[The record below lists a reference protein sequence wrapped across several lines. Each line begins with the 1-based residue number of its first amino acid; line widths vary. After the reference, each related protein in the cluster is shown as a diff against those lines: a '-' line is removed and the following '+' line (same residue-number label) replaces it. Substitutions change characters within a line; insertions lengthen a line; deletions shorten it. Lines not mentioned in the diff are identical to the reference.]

1 MLAADILLTLSKK
14 RPMTVH
20 NRSRPVAPTSPPSKM
35 ASAVMSSARAAIVS
49 RPVAPKRGAKP
60 LRAVRSVRARPNPIL
75 QSFPCRFPQGLGQIV
90 PSHHEWSIHHAS
102 TTDSRIH
109 PPRSFSQA
117 YPTVTVAA
125 AADEVTVKQHDLGD
139 CKVRLEVAVPVS
151 VQKEAY
157 DACLEGFAE
166 KCQIPG
172 FNYKKGGGRKK
183 GDGKLPP
190 ASVIVNFVG
199 AKEFASACVEEML
212 QVSIPV
218 AMETVSATTLQ
229 DSERIET
236 AFDDLKLAF
245 GGEDCLPVGDLT
257 YSIGVE
263 VVPTIKWTG
272 DYRKLAV
279 SVQSPGDDVTDAAE
293 ADSIFNAALRNLGTM
308 RVVVDRGLEVG
319 DQVVMDLSAVNA
331 STGDEIEGIK
341 QEKFNLDTGAARL
354 NLPGLIDGIVGM
366 KTGETREIKITMP
379 QDWPQAFIRGVE
391 ANFTITLKELFQ
403 NDVPEPTD
411 EIASQIYPDAATID
425 EAKAKILESQKAQTA
440 AYLEQATNEA
450 LVDALA
456 AICDAPLP
464 PSIVEE
470 TGRQMYSQKMLEM
483 QVGSGLSMDVVN
495 QLASP
500 EMVEKFLETDKADIE
515 LVVRRT
521 IACEELF
528 RLENI
533 EVTEDEFKSEVMA
546 AKEEF
551 ERYGTE
557 YDVQRLVEQAGEA
570 IEARKSMEWLRTH
583 ADVTVLPPAGTA

>member
-49 RPVAPKRGAKP
+49 RPVAPKRAAKP
-60 LRAVRSVRARPNPIL
+60 LRALRSVRARPNPIL
-75 QSFPCRFPQGLGQIV
+75 HSFPCRFPQGLGQIV
-90 PSHHEWSIHHAS
+90 PSHPLVPMDP
-102 TTDSRIH
+102 TGSRVH

-218 AMETVSATTLQ
+218 AMETVSATALQ

-331 STGDEIEGIK
+331 STGEEIEGIK

-354 NLPGLIDGIVGM
+354 NLPGLVDGIVGM

-391 ANFTITLKELFQ
+391 ANFTIALKELFQ

-411 EIASQIYPDAATID
+411 EIASQIYPDASTID

-440 AYLEQATNEA
+440 EYLEQATNEA

>member
-1 MLAADILLTLSKK
+1 MLAADILTLSKK

-90 PSHHEWSIHHAS
+90 PSHPLVPMDP
-102 TTDSRIH
+102 TDSRVY

-218 AMETVSATTLQ
+218 AMETVSATALQ

-263 VVPTIKWTG
+263 VVPTIKWT
-272 DYRKLAV
+272 
-279 SVQSPGDDVTDAAE
+279 GDDVTDAAE

-354 NLPGLIDGIVGM
+354 NLPGLVDGIVGM

-411 EIASQIYPDAATID
+411 EIASQIYPDASTID

-440 AYLEQATNEA
+440 EYLEQATNEA

>member
-1 MLAADILLTLSKK
+1 
-14 RPMTVH
+14 
-20 NRSRPVAPTSPPSKM
+20 
-35 ASAVMSSARAAIVS
+35 
-49 RPVAPKRGAKP
+49 
-60 LRAVRSVRARPNPIL
+60 
-75 QSFPCRFPQGLGQIV
+75 
-90 PSHHEWSIHHAS
+90 
-102 TTDSRIH
+102 
-109 PPRSFSQA
+109 
-117 YPTVTVAA
+117 
-125 AADEVTVKQHDLGD
+125 
-139 CKVRLEVAVPVS
+139 
-151 VQKEAY
+151 
-157 DACLEGFAE
+157 
-166 KCQIPG
+166 
-172 FNYKKGGGRKK
+172 
-183 GDGKLPP
+183 
-190 ASVIVNFVG
+190 
-199 AKEFASACVEEML
+199 
-212 QVSIPV
+212 
-218 AMETVSATTLQ
+218 
-229 DSERIET
+229 
-236 AFDDLKLAF
+236 
-245 GGEDCLPVGDLT
+245 
-257 YSIGVE
+257 
-263 VVPTIKWTG
+263 
-272 DYRKLAV
+272 
-279 SVQSPGDDVTDAAE
+279 
-293 ADSIFNAALRNLGTM
+293 M

-354 NLPGLIDGIVGM
+354 NLPVLVDGIVGM

>member
-1 MLAADILLTLSKK
+1 MLAADILTLSKK

-90 PSHHEWSIHHAS
+90 PSHPLVPMDP
-102 TTDSRIH
+102 TDSRVY

-218 AMETVSATTLQ
+218 AMETVSATALQ

-354 NLPGLIDGIVGM
+354 NLPGLVDGIVGM

-403 NDVPEPTD
+403 NDVPEPND

>member
-35 ASAVMSSARAAIVS
+35 ASAVMSLARAAIVS

-218 AMETVSATTLQ
+218 AMETVSATALQ

-354 NLPGLIDGIVGM
+354 NLPGLVDGIVGM

>member
-1 MLAADILLTLSKK
+1 MLAADILVIQKAMS
-14 RPMTVH
+14 VH

-49 RPVAPKRGAKP
+49 RPVAPKRAAKP
-60 LRAVRSVRARPNPIL
+60 LRALRSVRARPKPIL

-102 TTDSRIH
+102 TTDSRVH

-218 AMETVSATTLQ
+218 AMETVSATALQ

-331 STGDEIEGIK
+331 STGEEIEGIK

-354 NLPGLIDGIVGM
+354 NLPGLVDGIVGM

-411 EIASQIYPDAATID
+411 EIASQIYPDASTID

-440 AYLEQATNEA
+440 EYLEQATNEA

-551 ERYGTE
+551 EAYGTE

>member
-1 MLAADILLTLSKK
+1 MD
-14 RPMTVH
+14 P
-20 NRSRPVAPTSPPSKM
+20 
-35 ASAVMSSARAAIVS
+35 
-49 RPVAPKRGAKP
+49 
-60 LRAVRSVRARPNPIL
+60 
-75 QSFPCRFPQGLGQIV
+75 
-90 PSHHEWSIHHAS
+90 
-102 TTDSRIH
+102 TDSRVY

-218 AMETVSATTLQ
+218 AMETVSATALQ

-331 STGDEIEGIK
+331 STGEEIEGIK

-354 NLPGLIDGIVGM
+354 NLPGLVDGIVGM

-403 NDVPEPTD
+403 NDVPRANRRNRVANLPRRLHDRRSQGEDSGVAEGADRGVFGAGD
-411 EIASQIYPDAATID
+411 ERGARGRPSPPSATP
-425 EAKAKILESQKAQTA
+425 
-440 AYLEQATNEA
+440 
-450 LVDALA
+450 
-456 AICDAPLP
+456 PLP

-583 ADVTVLPPAGTA
+583 ADVTVLPPGGNRVGRSCV

>member
-1 MLAADILLTLSKK
+1 MAANAALA
-14 RPMTVH
+14 R
-20 NRSRPVAPTSPPSKM
+20 TSLVPPPS
-35 ASAVMSSARAAIVS
+35 ALRAGRARAPS
-49 RPVAPKRGAKP
+49 RAA
-60 LRAVRSVRARPNPIL
+60 RAVSVRAGVSEI
-75 QSFPCRFPQGLGQIV
+75 
-90 PSHHEWSIHHAS
+90 
-102 TTDSRIH
+102 
-109 PPRSFSQA
+109 
-117 YPTVTVAA
+117 TVEKV
-125 AADEVTVKQHDLGD
+125 DLGD
-139 CKVRLEVAVPVS
+139 CKVRLDVTVPKSVAGAAR
-151 VQKEAY
+151 QE
-157 DACLEGFAE
+157 CLEGFAE

-172 FNYKKGGGRKK
+172 FSYKKGGGRKK
-183 GDGKLPP
+183 ADAKLPP
-190 ASVIVNFVG
+190 ADVIINFVG
-199 AKEFASACVEEML
+199 PTEFKQSCVEEML
-212 QVSIPV
+212 QRSIPR
-218 AMETVSATTLQ
+218 AMEVVAATALQ
-229 DSERIET
+229 DSERIDTPFTELVSL
-236 AFDDLKLAF
+236 FDNKLA
-245 GGEDCLPVGDLT
+245 EPEGDVS
-257 YSIGVE
+257 YSITCE
-263 VVPTIKWTG
+263 VVPTIAWKD
-272 DYRKLAV
+272 DYRKLKVTVTA
-279 SVQSPGDDVTDAAE
+279 PGDDVSDAAE
-293 ADSIFNAALRNLGTM
+293 AASLFNQQLRQLGTM

-331 STGDEIEGIK
+331 STGEEIEGIK

-354 NLPGLIDGIVGM
+354 NLPGLVDGIVGM

-411 EIASQIYPDAATID
+411 EIASQIYPDASTID

-440 AYLEQATNEA
+440 EYLEQATNEA

>member
-1 MLAADILLTLSKK
+1 MLAADILTLSKK
-14 RPMTVH
+14 RPTTVH

-49 RPVAPKRGAKP
+49 RPVAPKRAAKP
-60 LRAVRSVRARPNPIL
+60 LRALRSVRARPNPIL

-90 PSHHEWSIHHAS
+90 PSHPLVPMDP
-102 TTDSRIH
+102 TDSRVY

-218 AMETVSATTLQ
+218 AMETVSATALQ

-331 STGDEIEGIK
+331 STGEEIEGIK

-354 NLPGLIDGIVGM
+354 NLPGLVDGIVGM

-391 ANFTITLKELFQ
+391 ANFTIALKELFQ

-483 QVGSGLSMDVVN
+483 QVGSGLGMDVVN

-551 ERYGTE
+551 EAYGTE

>member
-1 MLAADILLTLSKK
+1 MLAADILTLSKK

-218 AMETVSATTLQ
+218 AMETVSATALQ

-331 STGDEIEGIK
+331 STGEEIEGIK

-354 NLPGLIDGIVGM
+354 NLPGLVDGIVGM

-403 NDVPEPTD
+403 NDVPEPND

>member
-49 RPVAPKRGAKP
+49 RPVAPKRAAKP
-60 LRAVRSVRARPNPIL
+60 LRALRSVRARPNPIL

-218 AMETVSATTLQ
+218 AMETVSATALQ

-331 STGDEIEGIK
+331 STGEEIEGIK

-354 NLPGLIDGIVGM
+354 NLPGLVDGIVGM

-411 EIASQIYPDAATID
+411 EIASQIYPDASTID

-440 AYLEQATNEA
+440 EYLEQATNEA

>member
-1 MLAADILLTLSKK
+1 MLAADILVIQKAMS
-14 RPMTVH
+14 VH

-90 PSHHEWSIHHAS
+90 PSHPLVPMDP
-102 TTDSRIH
+102 TDSRVY

-218 AMETVSATTLQ
+218 AMETVSATALQ

-354 NLPGLIDGIVGM
+354 NLPGLVDGIVGM

-403 NDVPEPTD
+403 NDVPEPND

>member
-218 AMETVSATTLQ
+218 AMETVSATALQ

-293 ADSIFNAALRNLGTM
+293 ADSIFNAALRNLCTM

-354 NLPGLIDGIVGM
+354 NLPGLVDGIVGM

>member
-90 PSHHEWSIHHAS
+90 PSHPLVPMDP
-102 TTDSRIH
+102 TDSRVY

-218 AMETVSATTLQ
+218 AMETVSATALQ

-308 RVVVDRGLEVG
+308 RVVVDGGLEVG
-319 DQVVMDLSAVNA
+319 DQVVMDFSAVNA
-331 STGDEIEGIK
+331 STGQEIEGIK

-354 NLPGLIDGIVGM
+354 NLPGLVDGIVGM

-411 EIASQIYPDAATID
+411 EIASQIYPDASTID

>member
-1 MLAADILLTLSKK
+1 MLAADILVIQKA
-14 RPMTVH
+14 MTVH

-49 RPVAPKRGAKP
+49 RPVAPKRAAKP
-60 LRAVRSVRARPNPIL
+60 LRALRSVRARPKPIL

-218 AMETVSATTLQ
+218 AMETVSATALQ

-331 STGDEIEGIK
+331 STGEEIEGIK

-354 NLPGLIDGIVGM
+354 NLPGLVDGIVGM

-551 ERYGTE
+551 EAYGTE

>member
-1 MLAADILLTLSKK
+1 MLAADILTLSKK

-49 RPVAPKRGAKP
+49 RPVAPKRAAKP

-90 PSHHEWSIHHAS
+90 PSHPLVPIRDP
-102 TTDSRIH
+102 TDSRVH

-218 AMETVSATTLQ
+218 AMETVSATALQ

-331 STGDEIEGIK
+331 STGEEIEGIK

-354 NLPGLIDGIVGM
+354 NLPGLVDGIVGM

-391 ANFTITLKELFQ
+391 ANFTIALKELFQ

-411 EIASQIYPDAATID
+411 EIASQIYPDASTID

>member
-1 MLAADILLTLSKK
+1 MLAADILTLSKK

-90 PSHHEWSIHHAS
+90 PSHPLVPMDP
-102 TTDSRIH
+102 TGSRVH

-218 AMETVSATTLQ
+218 AMETVSATALQ

-331 STGDEIEGIK
+331 STGEEIEGIK

-354 NLPGLIDGIVGM
+354 NLPGLVDGIVGM

-391 ANFTITLKELFQ
+391 ANFTIALKELFQ

-411 EIASQIYPDAATID
+411 EIASQIYPDASTID
-425 EAKAKILESQKAQTA
+425 EAKAKILELQKAQTA

>member
-35 ASAVMSSARAAIVS
+35 ASAVMSSVRAAIVS

-218 AMETVSATTLQ
+218 AMETVSATALQ

-354 NLPGLIDGIVGM
+354 NLPGLVDGIVGM

>member
-1 MLAADILLTLSKK
+1 MLAADILTLSKK

-49 RPVAPKRGAKP
+49 RPVAPKRAAKP
-60 LRAVRSVRARPNPIL
+60 LRALRSVRARPNPIL
-75 QSFPCRFPQGLGQIV
+75 QSFPCRFPQGLGRIV
-90 PSHHEWSIHHAS
+90 PSHPLVPMDP
-102 TTDSRIH
+102 TDSRVY

-218 AMETVSATTLQ
+218 AMETVSATALQ

-331 STGDEIEGIK
+331 STGEEIEGIK

-354 NLPGLIDGIVGM
+354 NLPGLVDGIVGM

-411 EIASQIYPDAATID
+411 EIASQIYPDASTID

-440 AYLEQATNEA
+440 EYLEQATNEA

-551 ERYGTE
+551 EAYGTE

-583 ADVTVLPPAGTA
+583 ADVTVLPPAEPRR

>member
-1 MLAADILLTLSKK
+1 
-14 RPMTVH
+14 
-20 NRSRPVAPTSPPSKM
+20 
-35 ASAVMSSARAAIVS
+35 
-49 RPVAPKRGAKP
+49 
-60 LRAVRSVRARPNPIL
+60 
-75 QSFPCRFPQGLGQIV
+75 
-90 PSHHEWSIHHAS
+90 
-102 TTDSRIH
+102 
-109 PPRSFSQA
+109 
-117 YPTVTVAA
+117 
-125 AADEVTVKQHDLGD
+125 VTVKQHDLGD

-218 AMETVSATTLQ
+218 AMETVSATALQ

-331 STGDEIEGIK
+331 STGEEIEGIK

-354 NLPGLIDGIVGM
+354 NLPGLVDGIVGM

-403 NDVPEPTD
+403 NDVPEPND

>member
-1 MLAADILLTLSKK
+1 MD
-14 RPMTVH
+14 P
-20 NRSRPVAPTSPPSKM
+20 
-35 ASAVMSSARAAIVS
+35 
-49 RPVAPKRGAKP
+49 
-60 LRAVRSVRARPNPIL
+60 
-75 QSFPCRFPQGLGQIV
+75 
-90 PSHHEWSIHHAS
+90 
-102 TTDSRIH
+102 TDSRVY

-218 AMETVSATTLQ
+218 AMETVSATALQ

-331 STGDEIEGIK
+331 STGEEIEGIK

-354 NLPGLIDGIVGM
+354 NLPGLVDGIVGM

-411 EIASQIYPDAATID
+411 EIASQIYPDASTID

-440 AYLEQATNEA
+440 EYLEQATNEA

-557 YDVQRLVEQAGEA
+557 YDVQRLGEQAGEA

>member
-1 MLAADILLTLSKK
+1 MLAADILTLSKK

-218 AMETVSATTLQ
+218 AMETVSATALQ

-354 NLPGLIDGIVGM
+354 NLPGLVDGIVGM

-403 NDVPEPTD
+403 NDVPEPND

>member
-1 MLAADILLTLSKK
+1 MD
-14 RPMTVH
+14 P
-20 NRSRPVAPTSPPSKM
+20 
-35 ASAVMSSARAAIVS
+35 
-49 RPVAPKRGAKP
+49 
-60 LRAVRSVRARPNPIL
+60 
-75 QSFPCRFPQGLGQIV
+75 
-90 PSHHEWSIHHAS
+90 
-102 TTDSRIH
+102 TDSRIH

-218 AMETVSATTLQ
+218 AMETVSATALQ

-279 SVQSPGDDVTDAAE
+279 
-293 ADSIFNAALRNLGTM
+293 
-308 RVVVDRGLEVG
+308 
-319 DQVVMDLSAVNA
+319 
-331 STGDEIEGIK
+331 
-341 QEKFNLDTGAARL
+341 
-354 NLPGLIDGIVGM
+354 
-366 KTGETREIKITMP
+366 
-379 QDWPQAFIRGVE
+379 
-391 ANFTITLKELFQ
+391 
-403 NDVPEPTD
+403 
-411 EIASQIYPDAATID
+411 
-425 EAKAKILESQKAQTA
+425 
-440 AYLEQATNEA
+440 
-450 LVDALA
+450 
-456 AICDAPLP
+456 
-464 PSIVEE
+464 
-470 TGRQMYSQKMLEM
+470 
-483 QVGSGLSMDVVN
+483 
-495 QLASP
+495 
-500 EMVEKFLETDKADIE
+500 
-515 LVVRRT
+515 
-521 IACEELF
+521 
-528 RLENI
+528 
-533 EVTEDEFKSEVMA
+533 
-546 AKEEF
+546 
-551 ERYGTE
+551 
-557 YDVQRLVEQAGEA
+557 
-570 IEARKSMEWLRTH
+570 
-583 ADVTVLPPAGTA
+583 

>member
-1 MLAADILLTLSKK
+1 MLAADILTLSKK

-90 PSHHEWSIHHAS
+90 PSHPLVPMDP
-102 TTDSRIH
+102 TDSRVY

-218 AMETVSATTLQ
+218 AMETVSATALQ

-272 DYRKLAV
+272 DYR
-279 SVQSPGDDVTDAAE
+279 TDAAE

-354 NLPGLIDGIVGM
+354 NLPGLVDGIVGM

-411 EIASQIYPDAATID
+411 EIASQIYPDASTID

-440 AYLEQATNEA
+440 EYLEQATNEA

-456 AICDAPLP
+456 AVCDAPLP

-551 ERYGTE
+551 EAYGTE

>member
-1 MLAADILLTLSKK
+1 MLAADILTLSKK

-49 RPVAPKRGAKP
+49 RPVAPKRAAKP
-60 LRAVRSVRARPNPIL
+60 LRALRSVRARPNPIL

-90 PSHHEWSIHHAS
+90 PSHPLVPMDP
-102 TTDSRIH
+102 TDSRVY

-218 AMETVSATTLQ
+218 AMETVSATALQ

-236 AFDDLKLAF
+236 AFDDL
-245 GGEDCLPVGDLT
+245 GEDCLPVGDLT

-279 SVQSPGDDVTDAAE
+279 SVQSPGDDATDAAE

-331 STGDEIEGIK
+331 STGEEIEGIK

-354 NLPGLIDGIVGM
+354 NLPGLVDGIVGM

-411 EIASQIYPDAATID
+411 EIASQIYPDASTID

>member
-1 MLAADILLTLSKK
+1 MLAADIPTLSKK

-20 NRSRPVAPTSPPSKM
+20 NRSRPVAPNSPPSKM

-49 RPVAPKRGAKP
+49 RPVAPKRAAKP
-60 LRAVRSVRARPNPIL
+60 LRAFRSVRARPNPIL

-90 PSHHEWSIHHAS
+90 PDLPLVPMDP
-102 TTDSRIH
+102 TDSRVY

-218 AMETVSATTLQ
+218 AMETVSATALQ

-331 STGDEIEGIK
+331 STGEEIEGIK

-354 NLPGLIDGIVGM
+354 NLPGLVDGIVGM

-411 EIASQIYPDAATID
+411 EIASQIYPDASTID

-551 ERYGTE
+551 EAYGTE